1 MNDLIREIEN
11 ADSIAITGHINP
23 DGDCIG
29 STLGMYNYITSN
41 YPDKRVQ
48 VYLQEFPDV
57 FMFLNGA
64 STVKHEADDRP
75 MICLCRLTAEIWIDS
90 HHLSDIMRLRR
101 ELFA

>member
-41 YPDKRVQ
+41 YPDKRFRYIFRNSQ
-48 VYLQEFPDV
+48 MYLC
-57 FMFLNGA
+57 
-64 STVKHEADDRP
+64 S
-75 MICLCRLTAEIWIDS
+75 
-90 HHLSDIMRLRR
+90 
-101 ELFA
+101 

>member
-1 MNDLIREIEN
+1 MNNLIREIEN

-57 FMFLNGA
+57 
-64 STVKHEADDRP
+64 
-75 MICLCRLTAEIWIDS
+75 CRLTAEIRIDS

-101 ELFA
+101 EPCV

>member
-57 FMFLNGA
+57 FM
-64 STVKHEADDRP
+64 
-75 MICLCRLTAEIWIDS
+75 LTAEIWTDS

>member
-41 YPDKRVQ
+41 YPDKKVQ
-48 VYLQEFPDV
+48 VYLESLPHNFR
-57 FMFLNGA
+57 FLNGA
-64 STVKHEADDRP
+64 DKVRFQPDQCSQGWYDR
-75 MICLCRLTAEIWIDS
+75 MGR
-90 HHLSDIMRLRR
+90 
-101 ELFA
+101 

>member
-57 FMFLNGA
+57 FIISCSDSGNFFI
-64 STVKHEADDRP
+64 ST
-75 MICLCRLTAEIWIDS
+75 
-90 HHLSDIMRLRR
+90 LRFS
-101 ELFA
+101 LL

>member
-48 VYLQEFPDV
+48 VYLQE
-57 FMFLNGA
+57 L
-64 STVKHEADDRP
+64 
-75 MICLCRLTAEIWIDS
+75 
-90 HHLSDIMRLRR
+90 
-101 ELFA
+101 